1 MKANNLI
8 LVTFLSLIV
17 GCGSPDLPENHGQV
31 EQQFY
36 LGGGEQ
42 QPLIVGLGGS
52 EGGNAWTSDYWAKT
66 RNQFID
72 SGYAFLAIGYF
83 GGLGTPPEL
92 DRIALEGIYDAI
104 MKTAKNPKINA
115 NKIAIIGGSKGG
127 ELALLLASVYP
138 EIKCVVGIVPSHC
151 TFPSLTLS
159 ASTSSWMYQDRE
171 VAYVPATW
179 SSVPAILKRD
189 LRSAFEIMLEDKEAV
204 QNALIK
210 VEKIKGPVLLLSA
223 TKDESWPSTEMSEKV
238 IERLESNNFQYEYQ
252 HIPII
257 GPHAAPLKHFD
268 KVFQFLDT
276 NFKMPSDKEL

>member
-1 MKANNLI
+1 MKANILI
-8 LVTFLSLIV
+8 LTTFLSLFIS
-17 GCGSPDLPENHGQV
+17 CGTPKLPKNHGQV
-31 EQQFY
+31 EQELY
-36 LGGGEQ
+36 LGIGER

-83 GGLGTPPEL
+83 AAPNTPKEL
-92 DRIALEGIYDAI
+92 DRIALEGIYTAI
-104 MKTAKNPKINA
+104 MAASKNPKIDA
-115 NKIAIIGGSKGG
+115 NKITVIGGSKGG

-151 TFPSLTLS
+151 TFPALTLS
-159 ASTSSWMYQDRE
+159 ASTSSWMYEGKE
-171 VAYVPATW
+171 VAHVPATW
-179 SSVPAILKRD
+179 STVPALLRRD
-189 LRSAFEIMLEDKEAV
+189 LVGAFKIMLEDKEAE
-204 QNALIK
+204 QNALIM

-223 TKDESWPSTEMSEKV
+223 TKDEFWPSTAMSEKV
-238 IERLESNNFQYEYQ
+238 MKRLESYNFQYEYQ

-268 KVFQFLDT
+268 KVFHFLEAHF
-276 NFKMPSDKEL
+276 NNVE